1 MTPASPVWRIMRDD
15 DLAAVDA
22 LAKRVHLEYPE
33 RPEVARERL
42 KIGSPWCRVLALETE
57 ISGYLIAHPWRRGAP
72 PALDTLIGDAIAEPD
87 CLYLHDFVI
96 APERR
101 GCGDAARVLKPL
113 LAKALECFPGIAL
126 VSISGLE
133 SYWRRWGFCVVEVP
147 GIDAILGSYDV
158 NAVYMERDRSD
169 A

>member
-15 DLAAVDA
+15 DLAAVDS
-22 LAKRVHLEYPE
+22 LAKRVHPEYPE
-33 RPEVARERL
+33 RPEVACERL
-42 KIGSPWCRVLALETE
+42 KLGGPWCRVLALETQL
-57 ISGYLIAHPWRRGAP
+57 SGYLIAHPWRRGAP
-72 PALDTLIGDAIAEPD
+72 PALDTLIGGAIAEPD

-113 LAKALECFPGIAL
+113 LANALESFPAIVL
-126 VSISGLE
+126 VSISGLK
-133 SYWRRWGFCVVEVP
+133 SYWRRWGFCVVDVP
-147 GIDAILGSYDV
+147 GTDAILGSYDV
-158 NAVYMERDRSD
+158 NAVYMERGRGE

>member
-1 MTPASPVWRIMRDD
+1 MASSVWRIMRDD
-15 DLAAVDA
+15 DLVAVDA

-42 KIGSPWCRVLALETE
+42 ALGEPWCRVLASGDD

-72 PALDTLIGDAIAEPD
+72 PSLDTLLGEAVDDPD

-101 GCGDAARVLKPL
+101 GQGDAARVIEPL
-113 LAKALECFPGIAL
+113 LAQALASFPVIAL
-126 VSISGLE
+126 VSVGGLDG
-133 SYWRRWGFCVVEVP
+133 YWRRWGFSTVSVP
-147 GIDAILGSYDV
+147 DIDTILGSYDGD
-158 NAVYMERDRSD
+158 AVYMERQR
-169 A
+169 AAP

>member
-1 MTPASPVWRIMRDD
+1 MRDD

-113 LAKALECFPGIAL
+113 LDKALECFPGIAL

-133 SYWRRWGFCVVEVP
+133 SYWQRWGFCVVEVP